1 MIRKIW
7 RSIARKLLEMMGVD
21 LNPPKPVQKPAPED
35 LCCNGIVHITFR
47 GLADGRRY
55 MSRNRAW
62 RDVRYFQ
69 KNHLHVF
76 CVDCR
81 RLLYSA
87 HEHIDYLDQN

>member
-1 MIRKIW
+1 MLKVWRRLARKILK
-7 RSIARKLLEMMGVD
+7 AMGVD
-21 LNPPKPVQKPAPED
+21 LEPPKPKRLPEPD
-35 LCCNGIVHITFR
+35 ELCCNGIVHITFR
-47 GLADGRRY
+47 GLADGKRY

-87 HEHIDYLDQN
+87 HEHLEP

>member
-1 MIRKIW
+1 MNSLYRKVARKIL
-7 RSIARKLLEMMGVD
+7 KMMGVD
-21 LNPPKPVQKPAPED
+21 LEPPRAKTQPEPED
-35 LCCNGIVHITFR
+35 ICCNGNVHITFR

-69 KNHLHVF
+69 KNHLYVF

-87 HEHIDYLDQN
+87 HEHLEP

>member
-1 MIRKIW
+1 MFRKIW
-7 RSIARKLLEMMGVD
+7 RPIARKLLQMMGVD
-21 LNPPKPVQKPAPED
+21 LNAHTGKPVTQPRPED

-47 GLADGRRY
+47 GLADNRRY

-69 KNHLHVF
+69 KNHLYVF

-87 HEHIDYLDQN
+87 HEHVD